1 MDYAARRD
9 KLRKLIR
16 KSSAGSMLVTCP
28 TNVSYLTGFTG
39 DSSYLWIGTERYVL
53 ISDGRFT
60 QQLAEEC
67 PDMELVIRKPNVS
80 ILQATV
86 KFMNFEKPSSVLIEG
101 DRVSKNEF
109 DKLSVELTGVAFS
122 PTSGLIESLREIKD
136 RNEIAL
142 ICRAIQIAEKAFVG
156 LRQLLG
162 GNTAG
167 GTTAADIRTSQM
179 TEKQVADAL
188 EIQLRLHG
196 AISSS
201 FRTIVGVGPR
211 AALPHGMPSERRLS
225 ESPFVLIDWGA
236 REGQYVSDLTR
247 VLITG
252 ALPPKINRIYH
263 TVLAAQEAAIRAIQ
277 PGALLSVIDES
288 ARTVIAG
295 AGFGKN
301 FTHGL
306 GHGFGL
312 QVHESIRM
320 SKGQDRPLKVG
331 MVVTVEP
338 GIYLPGIG
346 GVRIEDDVLV
356 TRDGCRLLSTLPRD
370 LESNRQRIT

>member
-1 MDYAARRD
+1 
-9 KLRKLIR
+9 
-16 KSSAGSMLVTCP
+16 
-28 TNVSYLTGFTG
+28 
-39 DSSYLWIGTERYVL
+39 
-53 ISDGRFT
+53 
-60 QQLAEEC
+60 
-67 PDMELVIRKPNVS
+67 MELVIRKPNVS

-86 KFMNFEKPSSVLIEG
+86 KFLNSAKPSSVLFEG

-109 DKLSVELTGVAFS
+109 DKLSAELKGVMFS

-162 GNTAG
+162 GSTG
-167 GTTAADIRTSQM
+167 SEVRTSQM

-188 EIQLRLHG
+188 EIQMRLHG

-252 ALPPKINRIYH
+252 ALPPRINRIYH

-277 PGALLSVIDES
+277 PGTLLSAIDET
-288 ARTVIAG
+288 ARSVIAG
-295 AGFGKN
+295 AGLGKN

-370 LESNRQRIT
+370 LESNRQCIT